1 MCKVI
6 VENPKENIGFV
17 LFNHIFAR
25 ESDDFTIDNLMEE
38 LGDFEYTRDELRRGV
53 NLLFEDGVIS
63 QRVGCYHR
71 LRNSVM

>member
-6 VENPKENIGFV
+6 VKNPKENIGFV

-25 ESDDFTIDNLMEE
+25 ESDDFTIDDLMEE
-38 LGDFEYTRDELRRGV
+38 LDNFYTRDELRKGI

-63 QRVGCYHR
+63 HRVGYYQR
-71 LRNSVM
+71 LRGSVM